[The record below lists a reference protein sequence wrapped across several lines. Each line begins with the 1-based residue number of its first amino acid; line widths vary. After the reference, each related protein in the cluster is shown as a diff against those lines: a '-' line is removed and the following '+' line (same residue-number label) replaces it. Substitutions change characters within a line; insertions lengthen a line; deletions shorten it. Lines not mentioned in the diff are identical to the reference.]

1 MDALT
6 PVVVTLRPNV
16 DEAMAAFMP
25 IAMQRPSV
33 ATYRVIIFVVG
44 LILVAVGVLMAIY
57 ERSYF
62 LGPLWIV
69 VGAFFLI
76 RPLFAMRNAVHRL
89 VVASAKRLTDTHE
102 VMTISSAG
110 IDSKSDVASSHFD
123 WAALSMAQRMPTGLI
138 YQVGGTTYYVSA
150 SEFASKAEFDR
161 AVAIVRGGI
170 GSKFKE

>member
-110 IDSKSDVASSHFD
+110 IDSKSDVAS
-123 WAALSMAQRMPTGLI
+123 
-138 YQVGGTTYYVSA
+138 
-150 SEFASKAEFDR
+150 
-161 AVAIVRGGI
+161 
-170 GSKFKE
+170 